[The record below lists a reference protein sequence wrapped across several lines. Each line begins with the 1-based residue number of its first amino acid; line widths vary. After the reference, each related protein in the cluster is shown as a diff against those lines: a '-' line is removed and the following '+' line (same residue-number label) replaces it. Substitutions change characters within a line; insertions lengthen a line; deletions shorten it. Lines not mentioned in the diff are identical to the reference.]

1 VFPIEWVLTEN
12 IRHLSTID
20 LDTES
25 LIRIRDTYSLILTEE
40 LKSRKVMENKLKA
53 FYGDEKI
60 A

>member
-1 VFPIEWVLTEN
+1 MFPIEWVLTEN